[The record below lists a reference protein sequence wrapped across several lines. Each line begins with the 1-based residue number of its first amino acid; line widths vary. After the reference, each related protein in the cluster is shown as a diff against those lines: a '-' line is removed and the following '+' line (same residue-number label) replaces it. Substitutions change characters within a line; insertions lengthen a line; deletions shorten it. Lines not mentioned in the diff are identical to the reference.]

1 MRKFGPNSRA
11 SMNNKLKQYKL
22 DTEIIQKAMVTK
34 IKKIFN

>member
-22 DTEIIQKAMVTK
+22 DAEIIQKEMVTK
-34 IKKIFN
+34 IKKD